1 MDMFPQ
7 IRLITAGDYIAEIE
21 NAIAS
26 HNYLS
31 ALVLSL
37 MIPDICS
44 KYDNKNN
51 GNEEKKYVKWFNTYV
66 YKKYYNIPNNKQI
79 RKTKTRKEMYRIK
92 FNGSTCY
99 ALRNA
104 IFHSGNPYL
113 IYKNKKDRIKANVD
127 AIELCVNGE
136 SDIES
141 QYGEGASITIRGDN
155 SKSVSIR
162 INIVLFVENMIS
174 GYNDFL
180 TQNSINEIKLF
191 NLIDWDKIGGKI
203 VFTPN
208 E

>member
-7 IRLITAGDYIAEIE
+7 IRLITAGDYIVEIE

-51 GNEEKKYVKWFNTYV
+51 GNEEKKYIKWFNTYV

-79 RKTKTRKEMYRIK
+79 RKTKTRKEMYKIK

-136 SDIES
+136 SNIES

>member
-7 IRLITAGDYIAEIE
+7 IRLITAGDYIVEIE

-51 GNEEKKYVKWFNTYV
+51 GNEEKKYIKWFNTYV

>member
-7 IRLITAGDYIAEIE
+7 IRLITSDDYVAEIK

-51 GNEEKKYVKWFNTYV
+51 GNEEKKYIKWFNTYV
-66 YKKYYNIPNNKQI
+66 YKKYYNVPNNKQI
-79 RKTKTRKEMYRIK
+79 RKTKLRKEMYKIK

-127 AIELCVNGE
+127 AIELCVNGD
-136 SDIES
+136 SDINS

-180 TQNSINEIKLF
+180 MQNAINKIKLF

-208 E
+208 N